1 MSKTDVDDIA
11 ASAAEHPLANPGLFL
26 RFANWVSEAMGRP
39 VNISFWFVAVL
50 AWTLMFALSKQLDK
64 GTFLPSWFTSQG
76 YNFPL
81 NLITTV
87 AELFI
92 GFLVAAAANRAQSA
106 LTILLDHIRSS
117 VDRDVTT
124 ESNLTTLLTENTDI
138 TSAVHQLVAAMK
150 GETDRLD
157 EIHRHVTA
165 ISQKLGL
172 DAGASDPPPAA
183 AATD

>member
-1 MSKTDVDDIA
+1 MSTTDVDDIA
-11 ASAAEHPLANPGLFL
+11 AAAADHALAKPGPFL

-39 VNISFWFVAVL
+39 VNISFWFVAVV

-64 GTFLPSWFTSQG
+64 GTFLPSWFTSEG

-81 NLITTV
+81 NLVTTV

-92 GFLVAAAANRAQSA
+92 GFLVAAASNRAQTA

-124 ESNLTTLLTENTDI
+124 EDNLTTLLTENTDI
-138 TSAVHQLVAAMK
+138 TTAVHQLVAAMK

-172 DAGASDPPPAA
+172 DAGVSEPPPLS
-183 AATD
+183 TDT